1 MGVFTRS
8 RPGNPAAERRFLTF
22 ISPPVGAYTQ
32 ALADFSA
39 GDPEGAMRTGAVW
52 GCVNKIAWSLAM
64 MRPQPYRG
72 QPGLAGE
79 SAKAAVPPMLVS
91 PSADAGMV
99 AFTYMSWVSLLL
111 RGNVYGVILERDRL
125 GYPQQIELQHP
136 DQVKVKRLTDGSYEY
151 RLRNEVIGE
160 RELWHRAIFRMPGSR
175 VGMSAIQYSARTT
188 RAVQAAEH
196 FGLDFF
202 ETGAHPSGIL
212 TNKNANKISQEQAQR
227 VKDTFL
233 AATRGTRE
241 PVVMGGGW
249 DYSQIQVSPQDSQF
263 LASIDAGKATIAEF
277 FLMKPQMMGWG
288 ASGSGSLTYQNV
300 ENAALDFLMYPLTP
314 LLVQWEQWLAEWL
327 PRGVWVKLDTSP
339 MLRTDLLSRMRAYH
353 MMIGSRGWTQDEI
366 RAMEDYPPLTPE
378 QRAEVD
384 ALVMPVP
391 PPIAGPRAG
400 E

>member
-1 MGVFTRS
+1 MGVFVRD
-8 RPGNPAAERRFLTF
+8 RPRNPAAERRMLTF

-32 ALADFSA
+32 ALQDWSS

-52 GCVNKIAWSLAM
+52 GCVNKIAWMMAV
-64 MRPQPYRG
+64 MRPQSYKG
-72 QPGLAGE
+72 QPGMAGQ
-79 SAKAAVPPMLVS
+79 SLKTQVSPMLVDPAS
-91 PSADAGMV
+91 DAGMV

-111 RGNVYGVILERDRL
+111 RGNVYGLILDRDKL
-125 GYPQQIELQHP
+125 GYPAQIELQHP
-136 DQVKVKRLTDGSYEY
+136 DQVKVRKKQDGSYEY
-151 RLRNEVIGE
+151 RLRNDLIDPQ
-160 RELWHRAIFRMPGSR
+160 ELWHRAIFRMPGSR
-175 VGMSAIQYSARTT
+175 VGMSAIQYGARTT
-188 RAVQAAEH
+188 RTVQAAEH

-212 TNKNANKISQEQAQR
+212 TNKNANKISQEQAQK

-263 LASIDAGKATIAEF
+263 LQLIDAGKNTIAEF

-288 ASGSGSLTYQNV
+288 TSGSSLTYQNI
-300 ENAALDFLMYPLTP
+300 EQAQLDFLTYPLTP
-314 LLVQWEQWLAEWL
+314 FLIQWEEWL
-327 PRGVWVKLDTSP
+327 GEWLVRGQWVKLDTAP
-339 MLRTDLLSRMRAYH
+339 VLRTDFLSRMRGYH
-353 MMIGSRGWTQDEI
+353 MMIGMRGWTQTEV
-366 RAMEDYPPLTPE
+366 RAMEDYPPFTPE
-378 QRAEVD
+378 QQAEVD
-384 ALVMPVP
+384 KLVMPEP